1 MTDKYDF
8 FMAMPVASGKVYGC
22 LKKIFL
28 DKFFA
33 REKNSDDE
41 RFTRSENSTRNENF
55 AARKIS
61 PQRKLRRNENFAAR
75 KTRRNEDSANNIIDN
90 KNLPTTKRASS
101 EAL

>member
-8 FMAMPVASGKVYGC
+8 LWQCRLLREKFTAV
-22 LKKIFL
+22 LKKIFC

-41 RFTRSENSTRNENF
+41 RFTRSENSARNENF

-61 PQRKLRRNENFAAR
+61 PHEN
-75 KTRRNEDSANNIIDN
+75 SANNIIDN
-90 KNLPTTKRASS
+90 KILPTTKRASS

>member
-1 MTDKYDF
+1 
-8 FMAMPVASGKVYGC
+8 MAMPVASGKVYGC
-22 LKKIFL
+22 LKKIFC

-41 RFTRSENSTRNENF
+41 RFTRSENSARNENF

-61 PQRKLRRNENFAAR
+61 PQEKSRCNEN
-75 KTRRNEDSANNIIDN
+75 SANNIIDN
-90 KNLPTTKRASS
+90 IIDNKILPTTKRASS